1 MNQEPLLTI
10 KVKYTKI
17 FLMFLIITILQ
28 CVSYYYF
35 NASINYSF
43 NSAFIFTVL
52 SIIEFLV
59 IFFSIKNGLPQIR
72 LYENHCIIQLYIL
85 KIQFNYDQVSSISI
99 NNSKSSYKLL
109 PVGNEYLLMLVF
121 KQNQN
126 LLNLLKNTIK
136 PVKFFSNFHLD
147 TFTNRQILEIYLL
160 FQIIIPLDKNNR
172 ITTLKNLNLQY
183 LTIDQISDIDDFKNF
198 KNKQYL
204 NKIF

>member
-1 MNQEPLLTI
+1 M
-10 KVKYTKI
+10 
-17 FLMFLIITILQ
+17 
-28 CVSYYYF
+28 
-35 NASINYSF
+35 
-43 NSAFIFTVL
+43 
-52 SIIEFLV
+52 
-59 IFFSIKNGLPQIR
+59 
-72 LYENHCIIQLYIL
+72 
-85 KIQFNYDQVSSISI
+85 
-99 NNSKSSYKLL
+99 

-136 PVKFFSNFHLD
+136 SVKFFSNFHLD

-198 KNKQYL
+198 KNNQYL